1 MLWRYLFY
9 NNNRRQKLTAP
20 KELTMS
26 KQYAHR
32 NVIERFA
39 WALLLTIPFAA
50 ISSYGQP
57 PDHKAFRE
65 AVEVCAK
72 ENNISLPKPSAD
84 QGRRPSP
91 PSEADRKV
99 IDACLTAK
107 GIELPKHP
115 AGHACPPPEEEGRA
129 PSQE

>member
-1 MLWRYLFY
+1 
-9 NNNRRQKLTAP
+9 
-20 KELTMS
+20 MS
-26 KQYAHR
+26 KQYTRR
-32 NVIERFA
+32 NVIEGFA
-39 WALLLTIPFAA
+39 WALFLTIPFTA

-57 PDHKAFRE
+57 PDRKAFRE

-72 ENNISLPKPSAD
+72 ENNISLPKPSVD
-84 QGRRPSP
+84 QGRRPAP

-115 AGHACPPPEEEGRA
+115 EGHACRPPEEEGRT